1 MNLDLTKSSQ
11 AEESQCCCWMADN
24 KRVFPVHVPPQTG
37 LIGQISVAVCD
48 DWSRNLHLKK
58 VDDLMSRPLKQ
69 KCNDVF
75 ILDHTRELKLN
86 TAAHSFTS
94 RKVANVIFL
103 STRRLKATDY
113 AENCGSQVRP
123 KYFYIFYKQPSTILY
138 NVITTDYIMLKFKY
152 HSLNYWNINIYLNL
166 FGLSFPFWKL
176 WFLPLLKLSQIQ
188 ISSC

>member
-1 MNLDLTKSSQ
+1 
-11 AEESQCCCWMADN
+11 MADN

-152 HSLNYWNINIYLNL
+152 HSLNY
-166 FGLSFPFWKL
+166 
-176 WFLPLLKLSQIQ
+176 
-188 ISSC
+188 